1 MCDCLVLVQG
11 RGGGECGPLHRHTN
25 IRRQGGG
32 DIQLSPLAPGPCL
45 PAGHAAGDYPVST

>member
-1 MCDCLVLVQG
+1 MCDCLVLAQG